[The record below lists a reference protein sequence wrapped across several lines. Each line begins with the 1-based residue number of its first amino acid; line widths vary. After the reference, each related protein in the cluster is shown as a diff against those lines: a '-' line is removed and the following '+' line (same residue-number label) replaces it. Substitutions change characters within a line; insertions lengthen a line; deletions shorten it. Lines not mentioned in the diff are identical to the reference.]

1 MKLLRSYSPA
11 FQCKLQIPEHRSKN
25 AFGRRRSDCD
35 TSCTPSAIE
44 KNLRYQTTDAV
55 SDDHRRR
62 FEPTNDLLVMIDN
75 VGQSK
80 IRKAAWI
87 AAKLIDIAVHAGPV
101 RGNDAIAFLR
111 VVLDPMLPTERG
123 HPKAGDENNRGD
135 VHRENAPERASF
147 SPGNSSGGRKLNA
160 ASLLMSSGLCL

>member
-55 SDDHRRR
+55 SDDYRRR
-62 FEPTNDLLVMIDN
+62 FQFANDLLIMIDN
-75 VGQSK
+75 FGQADS
-80 IRKAAWI
+80 RKRARI
-87 AAKLIDIAVHAGPV
+87 TAKLFDIAFPAGPV
-101 RGNDAIAFLR
+101 RGNYAITL
-111 VVLDPMLPTERG
+111 V
-123 HPKAGDENNRGD
+123 
-135 VHRENAPERASF
+135 S
-147 SPGNSSGGRKLNA
+147 
-160 ASLLMSSGLCL
+160 